1 MHACKT
7 YKNVQDMNVR
17 VRIAVL
23 SFTSLIILVSQI
35 PLSFAPYSSTKTV
48 AASGTIVY
56 HTYIVTTL
64 TELTNVIS
72 KVVPGDT
79 VLIRGGTYRPTSL
92 AIRFTV
98 SGTPNQP
105 ISWEAYANEKVIF
118 DGSDFT
124 GAEEGWPAG
133 SWQPAMTIARV
144 NWNIFRNL
152 EVRNNQI
159 GMGFLLAGDDNIC
172 DSIET
177 HHHAGLGLFAE
188 GNRNLILKVHAHHC
202 VDPQDPIPG
211 GDADGIEV
219 TRGSGNIVRSC
230 LTHDNSDDGIDTWD
244 STDTLVEK
252 CVSHSN
258 GLLQGDGNG
267 FKLGRGTGSHAV
279 KCVAYNNK
287 AAGFSPNTGTLVVM
301 DHCTGWKNSLIDF
314 QNWVGDDQV
323 TYSNNIGTF
332 YKETTPTEINNTWN
346 LGITDFGFI
355 STDPAS
361 SDFLSLRADSPCRGK
376 ASDGS
381 DLGALQY
388 GERISDLLGT

>member
-1 MHACKT
+1 MGTKSNFSLFIVVVSVALISAHARAS
-7 YKNVQDMNVR
+7 Y
-17 VRIAVL
+17 L
-23 SFTSLIILVSQI
+23 F
-35 PLSFAPYSSTKTV
+35 TKTV

-64 TELTNVIS
+64 TELADVAGRVI
-72 KVVPGDT
+72 PGDT
-79 VLIRGGTYRPTSL
+79 VRIRGGIYQPTSL
-92 AIRFTV
+92 AIRFIV
-98 SGTPNQP
+98 SGMPNQP
-105 ISWEAYANEKVIF
+105 ITWEAYPGEKVIF

-124 GAEEGWPAG
+124 GAEEGWPPG
-133 SWQPAMTIARV
+133 SWQPAMMIARV
-144 NWNIFRNL
+144 SRNIFRNF
-152 EVRNNQI
+152 EIRNNQI
-159 GMGFLLAGDDNIC
+159 GMGFLLAGDDNIY
-172 DSIET
+172 DNIET

-202 VDPQDPIPG
+202 VDPQDSPPG

-230 LTHDNSDDGIDTWD
+230 LSHHNSDDGFDTWD

-252 CVSHSN
+252 CVAYSN

-267 FKLGRGTGSHAV
+267 FKLGIGTGNRAV
-279 KCVAYNNK
+279 KCVAYNNTD
-287 AAGFSPNTGTLVVM
+287 AGFIPNTGTLVVI
-301 DHCTGWKNSLIDF
+301 DHCTGWNNSLIDY
-314 QNWVGDDQV
+314 QNWVGDEQV

-332 YKETTPTEINNTWN
+332 YKEVEPTEINNSWN
-346 LGITDFGFI
+346 LGITDPRFI

-381 DLGALQY
+381 DIGALQY